1 MYRIFKSTSSIKTYN
16 IFIDFPLVVSIYKE
30 NFICPDGDFSIH
42 PNSIE
47 FEFFKALKHVN
58 RNTVAVILDS
68 SQNKL
73 STAYSTV
80 LLWVPMTTVD
90 NVNRDTQFL
99 ERCCCWI
106 IFQWYKHHKLKEWY
120 LETWTNKS
128 KMIWPDRQ
136 ASEVLSFGWNVALK
150 DALWSFAVKKVTLSD
165 WLSDWLSDFVN
176 SALFIFMCTSMPL
189 RPS

>member
-80 LLWVPMTTVD
+80 LL
-90 NVNRDTQFL
+90 
-99 ERCCCWI
+99 
-106 IFQWYKHHKLKEWY
+106 
-120 LETWTNKS
+120 
-128 KMIWPDRQ
+128 
-136 ASEVLSFGWNVALK
+136 
-150 DALWSFAVKKVTLSD
+150 
-165 WLSDWLSDFVN
+165 
-176 SALFIFMCTSMPL
+176 
-189 RPS
+189 